1 MAKLQPK
8 FYILGLTNG
17 AACSQLLLLLALVP
31 PRAGAQEASWA
42 SLAVEAAV
50 AAAASGGRP
59 AANGTLD
66 DPHTHA
72 KLQGAFGDLF
82 GTPYP
87 QFSILRVIPH
97 PAGQPRPCRP
107 THLRRYCCATF

>member
-31 PRAGAQEASWA
+31 PRAGAQEAWA
-42 SLAVEAAV
+42 SLAIEAAV
-50 AAAASGGRP
+50 AAAAPGARP

-82 GTPYP
+82 GTPYHVSRYQYP
-87 QFSILRVIPH
+87 QFSILRVTH
-97 PAGQPRPCRP
+97 NPAGKCIE
-107 THLRRYCCATF
+107 HKLLEF